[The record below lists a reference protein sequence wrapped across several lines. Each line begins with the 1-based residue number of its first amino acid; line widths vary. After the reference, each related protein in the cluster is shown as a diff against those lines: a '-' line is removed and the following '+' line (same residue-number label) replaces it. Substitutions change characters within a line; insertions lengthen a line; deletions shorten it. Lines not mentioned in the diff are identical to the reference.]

1 MRHHYH
7 HLVINGESAHYG
19 TGTHWCPSA
28 TLSSRRPP
36 VVDCPSR
43 CRLLVAP
50 IVGRQGESMDERR
63 ENGGEGYGVE
73 RRGKDLTGERKEM
86 EPVGCKYSQ
95 ACLLRRPNAEEA
107 PGSKLHLSYSPT
119 QQQSVG
125 KSIPEVP
132 YLVTVLPSYK
142 IVPEPKKSDK
152 TYPPISKTTAN
163 EIPYLS
169 YSPTQQQVQAKVYLR
184 SLTLLPSYKIVPEP
198 KKSNKTYPPISKT
211 TANEVSRCYCPR
223 F

>member
-36 VVDCPSR
+36 MVDCPSR

-63 ENGGEGYGVE
+63 ENGGERYGVE

-86 EPVGCKYSQ
+86 GPVGCKYSQ
-95 ACLLRRPNAEEA
+95 AGLLRRPNTEEA

-119 QQQSVG
+119 QQQSAG

-142 IVPEPKKSDK
+142 IVPEPKNQIKCILQFLK
-152 TYPPISKTTAN
+152 PLQT
-163 EIPYLS
+163 
-169 YSPTQQQVQAKVYLR
+169 R
-184 SLTLLPSYKIVPEP
+184 SLT
-198 KKSNKTYPPISKT
+198 
-211 TANEVSRCYCPR
+211 
-223 F
+223 